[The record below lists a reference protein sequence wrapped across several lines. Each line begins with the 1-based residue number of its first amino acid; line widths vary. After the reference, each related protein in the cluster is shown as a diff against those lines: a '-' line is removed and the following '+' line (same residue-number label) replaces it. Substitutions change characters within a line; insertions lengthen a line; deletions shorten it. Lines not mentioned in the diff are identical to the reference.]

1 MLCKLFDCVLSMV
14 QTVKG
19 NDGFSDRGI
28 NTFNDLPKNKVVQ
41 TEHIQHRNASVFA
54 SVCDLYD
61 TYAAMQ
67 GLYIARAGG
76 KTPRIPWSG
85 GGLTYAQGPYVT
97 YGKNFL
103 SACRCITIVVL

>member
-1 MLCKLFDCVLSMV
+1 MRESVKIDIDYEWCIRYVSWLTVLSMA

-28 NTFNDLPKNKVVQ
+28 NTFNDLPKNKIVQ
-41 TEHIQHRNASVFA
+41 TEHIQHRSASAFA

-67 GLYIARAGG
+67 GSYMTVNCVG
-76 KTPRIPWSG
+76 
-85 GGLTYAQGPYVT
+85 
-97 YGKNFL
+97 
-103 SACRCITIVVL
+103 ITLGYRLHSV

>member
-1 MLCKLFDCVLSMV
+1 MA

-28 NTFNDLPKNKVVQ
+28 NTFNDLPKNKIVQ
-41 TEHIQHRNASVFA
+41 TEHIQHRNASAFA

-67 GLYIARAGG
+67 GLYMTVNCVG
-76 KTPRIPWSG
+76 
-85 GGLTYAQGPYVT
+85 
-97 YGKNFL
+97 
-103 SACRCITIVVL
+103 ITLGYRLHSV